1 MVAIIRSVS
10 AHPPSG
16 MKSIDQ
22 YPFDLIGSSET
33 PWVECRSL
41 APVPLS
47 DQINHLDTRSP
58 SQKRSVTDPD
68 RRSLVLGAGVNVRK
82 RFGVDQTVPPPVV
95 FELIKVT
102 AQLDARRGISFM
114 LSFLKFI
121 RRVPSNTPS
130 KWPQDHGIILLC
142 HEPRRFCI

>member
-82 RFGVDQTVPPPVV
+82 RFGVDQTVPPP
-95 FELIKVT
+95 
-102 AQLDARRGISFM
+102 RGVRIDQGNCSIGCETRYFVHVEFREVHKE
-114 LSFLKFI
+114 SPKQHA
-121 RRVPSNTPS
+121 V
-130 KWPQDHGIILLC
+130 
-142 HEPRRFCI
+142 